1 MARLYPVMH
10 EDISDKKLTYRGY
23 GICLNGLVM
32 VATTLPPPNGRPD
45 FSCHSA
51 DRSRF
56 EG

>member
-10 EDISDKKLTYRGY
+10 EDISDKNLTYRRY

-32 VATTLPPPNGRPD
+32 VATTPPPPNGHPD